1 MNYKSDILAYISS
14 IIMIIGTILPIVI
27 IDGVSKAFIVEN
39 GKLVLACAIIGA
51 ILYLF
56 KVGFFSFIPAIG
68 SLLILLIFYLGINSN
83 MVALNKL
90 NAGSAKYGV
99 GLYLIIIGSV
109 LMVVSSIF
117 NYLDNRKNKELDEE
131 THSLNIEKTQTLN
144 VENNTYKLNSLE
156 VPDFYNNQKNN
167 DVKENLQEEI
177 KPVDNKVYYK
187 NCKYCGAIIR
197 QEATVCSFCSSKQ
210 SDNLL

>member
-1 MNYKSDILAYISS
+1 MKYKSDILAYISS

-144 VENNTYKLNSLE
+144 VGNNTYKLNSLE

>member
-1 MNYKSDILAYISS
+1 MKYKSDILAYISS

-51 ILYLF
+51 ILYLS

-177 KPVDNKVYYK
+177 KTVDNKVYYK

>member
-1 MNYKSDILAYISS
+1 MKYKSDILAYISS

-144 VENNTYKLNSLE
+144 VENNTYKLNSL
-156 VPDFYNNQKNN
+156 VVSDFYNNQKNN

>member
-68 SLLILLIFYLGINSN
+68 SLIILLIFYLGINSN

-177 KPVDNKVYYK
+177 KTVDNKVYYK

>member
-1 MNYKSDILAYISS
+1 MKYKSDILAYISS

-51 ILYLF
+51 
-56 KVGFFSFIPAIG
+56 VGFFSFIPAIG

-99 GLYLIIIGSV
+99 GLYLIIMGSV

>member
-1 MNYKSDILAYISS
+1 MKYKSDILAYISS

-39 GKLVLACAIIGA
+39 GKLVLACAIRGA

-156 VPDFYNNQKNN
+156 VSDFYNNQKNN

>member
-1 MNYKSDILAYISS
+1 MKYKSDILAYISS

-56 KVGFFSFIPAIG
+56 KVGFFSFILAIG

-177 KPVDNKVYYK
+177 KTVYNKVYYK

>member
-187 NCKYCGAIIR
+187 NCKY
-197 QEATVCSFCSSKQ
+197 
-210 SDNLL
+210 